1 MLRDMTM
8 KMKDESVIYL
18 TKAELEAFKAEEARE
33 RMELVRRVESGEITA
48 MEANREASI
57 FKGRV
62 PGVLEQPVNY
72 HEVFKNLKGL
82 RLRKKSHGR

>member
-1 MLRDMTM
+1 M
-8 KMKDESVIYL
+8 KLNEDSVRYL

-48 MEANREASI
+48 EAANREASF

-62 PGVLEQPVNY
+62 PGVREQPVNY
-72 HEVFKNLKGL
+72 TEVFKNLKGL